1 MRIDN
6 KGLHRDILVRLRCDG
21 MTQGD
26 LCRELNIGR
35 NTLYRLSVG
44 DNLRIDSYFIIL
56 EWLDRDIC
64 KYIIK
69 EKGAELTTPNHSNKT

>member
-35 NTLYRLSVG
+35 NTLYRLAVG

-56 EWLDRDIC
+56 KWLDYDISR
-64 KYIIK
+64 YIK
-69 EKGAELTTPNHSNKT
+69 K